1 MPSKPTPK
9 EMKGSSVDI
18 LNAIRNDAGS
28 AYADNIPEAI
38 SPGAKAADGHTY
50 SNEEALARLRAIG
63 SALDTFEVHRNQF
76 LNQLVNRIARVII
89 SSRLYRNPWSPFK
102 KGYLEMGET
111 VEEIFVQMA
120 KVEQYDPTLDG
131 AGVFKRRIPDVRARF
146 HSMNYQKKYVV
157 TVSRTQLKTAFL
169 SWDGVTD
176 LLSKIIESI
185 YSGAN
190 LDEFIMM
197 KYLCASAILNNRTAT
212 KTVLPAT
219 LQNSDELMSVMREL
233 ALDVQTV
240 SSEYNEAGVDT
251 YTDPQYLYVIM
262 TNQFS
267 SKVDV
272 GSLARAFNLEYVNF
286 IGHTVGIKSFAFNG
300 TEERRAIDLLYP
312 PEMGSQPDHL
322 FTDEQ
327 VKLLKSVSALAVDIN
342 WFMILDNF
350 EDMLSIQ
357 DPDALSWNYFYH
369 VWKTFSI
376 SPYAN
381 AIALTTEEPNITGV
395 TVTPSTVAVG
405 TIPTTGGSVQLK
417 AKVNGTGIF
426 KGAVVWSVNDNT
438 YAAVNDTGLVS
449 VKNHTNAATGTTVTV
464 TATSVAD
471 PSKSGTCT
479 ITLKAST

>member
-38 SPGAKAADGHTY
+38 SPGAKATDGHTY

-131 AGVFKRRIPDVRARF
+131 AGVFRRRIPDVRARF

-176 LLSKIIESI
+176 LLSKIIESV

-312 PEMGSQPDHL
+312 PEMGGQPDHL
-322 FTDEQ
+322 FTEAQ
-327 VKLLKSVSALAVDIN
+327 VNLLKGVSALAVDIN
-342 WFMILDNF
+342 WFMIFDNF

-426 KGAVVWSVNDNT
+426 NGAVVWSVSDNT
-438 YAAVNDTGLVS
+438 YAVVNDTGLVS
-449 VKNHTNAATGTTVTV
+449 VKNHTNAPAGTTVTV

-471 PSKSGTCT
+471 PSKTGGCT
-479 ITLKAST
+479 ITLKAAT